1 MYLRHVSPDCAN
13 VCICEVA
20 TLCMLRLFGLCF
32 RAAFARGLVIG
43 VIGGVKRSQGDIG
56 KRSNAKHGTAGYM
69 LVALRAFL

>member
-1 MYLRHVSPDCAN
+1 M
-13 VCICEVA
+13 
-20 TLCMLRLFGLCF
+20 CMLRLFGLCF